1 MQLEVHIANLLY
13 RYQCV
18 VVPGFG
24 AFLSQ
29 IKSASLQRDSNT
41 FYPPFKELSFNA
53 RLSTNDGLLVSHIAQ
68 SDGDSYEKTLERVI
82 TQSQQWKETLESGEP
97 LKLSSLG
104 TFRLNREGKM
114 VFEPDTRTNY
124 LMSSYGLSPV
134 IGNPVVR
141 EVLKEEVAELEER
154 IPFTITP
161 EARNKKGL
169 RPVLK
174 YAAVVLLAFAT
185 GLSSYSIYERQLTA
199 TAVAHEEAQKEVSR
213 QIQEA
218 TFFNTDPVELPSVSL
233 EITQK
238 TEAIHHVIGGAYR
251 FRDNA
256 DKRIRELIRKGYP
269 AHYLGQNDYGL
280 HHVAFA
286 SFSNP
291 EEALDNLKEI
301 RRLES
306 PDAWLLSKR

>member
-1 MQLEVHIANLLY
+1 MQLDVHIADLLY

-53 RLSTNDGLLVSHIAQ
+53 RLDSNDGLLVSHIAQ
-68 SDGDSYEKTLERVI
+68 AEGDSFESTLDRV
-82 TQSQQWKETLESGEP
+82 TSESRRWKEILNSGRPLELSG
-97 LKLSSLG
+97 LG
-104 TFRLNREGKM
+104 VFRLNSEKKM
-114 VFEPDTRTNY
+114 VFEPDKRTNY

-141 EVLKEEVAELEER
+141 EVLKEEVVEMEER

-161 EARNKKGL
+161 EARSKNGL
-169 RPVLK
+169 RPMLK
-174 YAAVVLLAFAT
+174 YAAVIFLAVAT
-185 GLSSYSIYERQLTA
+185 GLSSYSLYQRQLTT
-199 TAVAHEEAQKEVSR
+199 TAVAHQEAQKEVSR
-213 QIQEA
+213 KIQEA
-218 TFFNTDPVELPSVSL
+218 TFTKNPEPQSVD
-233 EITQK
+233 
-238 TEAIHHVIGGAYR
+238 AIHHVIAGAYR

-256 DKRIRELIRKGYP
+256 EKRIRELTRKGYP
-269 AHYLGQNDYGL
+269 AHYLGQNKFGL

-286 SFSNP
+286 SFSDP
-291 EEALDNLKEI
+291 REALENLKEI
-301 RRLES
+301 RLKES
-306 PDAWLLSKR
+306 ADAWLLSKR

>member
-53 RLSTNDGLLVSHIAQ
+53 RLNTNDGLLVSHVAQ
-68 SDGDSYEKTLERVI
+68 TEGDSYEKTLERV
-82 TQSQQWKETLESGEP
+82 TSQSRLWKDTLAGGEP
-97 LKLSSLG
+97 LELAGLG

-134 IGNPVVR
+134 IGNPIVR
-141 EVLKEEVAELEER
+141 EVLKEEVSELEER

-161 EARNKKGL
+161 ETRSKKG
-169 RPVLK
+169 
-174 YAAVVLLAFAT
+174 
-185 GLSSYSIYERQLTA
+185 
-199 TAVAHEEAQKEVSR
+199 
-213 QIQEA
+213 
-218 TFFNTDPVELPSVSL
+218 
-233 EITQK
+233 
-238 TEAIHHVIGGAYR
+238 
-251 FRDNA
+251 
-256 DKRIRELIRKGYP
+256 
-269 AHYLGQNDYGL
+269 
-280 HHVAFA
+280 
-286 SFSNP
+286 
-291 EEALDNLKEI
+291 
-301 RRLES
+301 
-306 PDAWLLSKR
+306 